1 MAGSLQAHEQSGLEK
16 RQWTPREDR
25 KLLSY
30 MEDVPNVAGLN
41 RCRKSCWL
49 RWTKYLKPGIK
60 RGSFLKKKRT
70 SLSSS
75 ILRLATKSSSST
87 QTPLHGVCLISTDPA
102 GPGQT
107 RGFNYQAMENP
118 TVLYN
123 NHAADPGVYSLYGNV
138 PNEGSTPALMV
149 SVENK
154 NFSEDQTGETSN
166 SFGGDTAL
174 VQHTS
179 IV

>member
-1 MAGSLQAHEQSGLEK
+1 MMARYLH
-16 RQWTPREDR
+16 PRTDNEI
-25 KLLSY
+25 KNY
-30 MEDVPNVAGLN
+30 YN
-41 RCRKSCWL
+41 
-49 RWTKYLKPGIK
+49 THLKNLP
-60 RGSFLKKKRT
+60 
-70 SLSSS
+70 
-75 ILRLATKSSSST
+75 SST

-149 SVENK
+149 SVENVITPPAEE
-154 NFSEDQTGETSN
+154 FSPLEAWLEEFLSEDQTGETSN